1 LVASVSGSVTW
12 RDLFLSVLLA
22 LVDLYFI
29 ASFAAAFFVARRH
42 GWQLLLILPVVFAAY
57 QLPYA
62 LGFLSALF
70 HRQANRSLPNPLR
83 KTLTTTTR

>member
-1 LVASVSGSVTW
+1 V
-12 RDLFLSVLLA
+12 FLAVLLA

-42 GWQLLLILPVVFAAY
+42 GWQLLHILPVVFAAY

-70 HRQANRSLPNPLR
+70 YRPAKRNLPNPLP